1 MGGLGGGIGAV
12 AGGLLGPA
20 ASSALGRVGSSPI
33 GQRFVQGGVGGISGG
48 ISGFITGGLDALAA
62 GGDFWQGAW
71 SGARDGGVTG
81 FAGGA
86 IGRLPKN
93 PALQSTRT
101 PATAKPRS
109 DFMDSESALVN
120 GTEVHYSQTATAIGG
135 DEHTLNNFAKSQGAG
150 GMRDVIV
157 HGNPDGM
164 PITDPDPTPRRERP
178 KPKRYAPDDDPYVT
192 HPQQVVDAVLGNPNY
207 RPGQPIRLVSCYS
220 ARGSAAYIARALR
233 TTVLASPYRVTLSA
247 GGELLQDFP
256 YDY

>member
-1 MGGLGGGIGAV
+1 LPGAGLWA
-12 AGGLLGPA
+12 AWAAESAPWLAGLLGPA

-101 PATAKPRS
+101 PATAKPRP

-135 DEHTLNNFAKSQGAG
+135 DEHTLNNFAKSQGQVECMTLSFMGVATACLL
-150 GMRDVIV
+150 
-157 HGNPDGM
+157 P
-164 PITDPDPTPRRERP
+164 TPTPR
-178 KPKRYAPDDDPYVT
+178 
-192 HPQQVVDAVLGNPNY
+192 
-207 RPGQPIRLVSCYS
+207 PGENVQSQKDTRL
-220 ARGSAAYIARALR
+220 
-233 TTVLASPYRVTLSA
+233 TMTLM
-247 GGELLQDFP
+247 
-256 YDY
+256 